1 MDDWRTYVGG
11 LHNFLVRNE
20 MFYEII
26 NMIDRE
32 ALQFDQ
38 SVEIDDLFKK
48 LIRKMETLFDSDSI
62 QIVMTHKKKLR
73 TAASSISDRFGFD
86 FTAELSACGYVIQQ
100 KQSQRCEDI
109 ANDPIF
115 KDRFL
120 KLNQSDRTEIQSF
133 IASPIVIMDSIIGVI
148 YVESPHRHH
157 FDAVQLKMLDRI
169 ANQLAVA
176 IKQAN
181 IIPSDSFIKKIYQHL
196 SGNETEPE
204 KELYHL
210 IGDQLKK
217 SFDVDFVQILVYS
230 PGSENDLARE
240 YYKVVYNDGRREI
253 GNVFHVNE
261 SICGRAIRNH
271 KTFYSGS
278 IDISTDPD
286 YICMAPTPMCTE
298 LVVPISL
305 GKIAGRTD
313 ILGVLNFENPTVDAF
328 DAYLRFRLERFAQQI
343 APHFLAVRLRE
354 ELNQTRNIDIS
365 RKMILS
371 VADMS
376 ANLIHRLNNTVG
388 AIKANALIITNTLE
402 KSDTEGKEK
411 KEMLALLKDIVKA
424 STETLRIPEELKER
438 LTDDSPKDVLQ
449 TISEVIAKFSEKRLY
464 QDIHFCPIETPHSQI
479 PRVQCPSLYY
489 VLENIVK
496 NSLDAMLRSKRDVKK
511 LETMI
516 GLQEFQKSH
525 NRFVIIKIAD
535 TGVGIPKHRID
546 KIFEMAFADHKLKK
560 NRGLGFGLTWAK
572 TFVDSIGGE
581 IKIESQV
588 DRGTDVFVKL
598 PIP

>member
-1 MDDWRTYVGG
+1 M
-11 LHNFLVRNE
+11 
-20 MFYEII
+20 
-26 NMIDRE
+26 
-32 ALQFDQ
+32 
-38 SVEIDDLFKK
+38 
-48 LIRKMETLFDSDSI
+48 
-62 QIVMTHKKKLR
+62 
-73 TAASSISDRFGFD
+73 
-86 FTAELSACGYVIQQ
+86 
-100 KQSQRCEDI
+100 
-109 ANDPIF
+109 
-115 KDRFL
+115 
-120 KLNQSDRTEIQSF
+120 
-133 IASPIVIMDSIIGVI
+133 IMDSIIGVI
-148 YVESPHRHH
+148 YVESPQPYH
-157 FDAVQLKMLDRI
+157 FDAAQLKMLDRI

-181 IIPSDSFIKKIYQHL
+181 IIHSDSFIKKIYQHL

-210 IGDQLKK
+210 IGDQLKN

-230 PGSENDLARE
+230 PDPENDLARE

-253 GNVFHVNE
+253 GNVFHINE

-271 KTFYSGS
+271 KTFYSGHT
-278 IDISTDPD
+278 DISADPD
-286 YICMAPTPMCTE
+286 YICMAPTPMRTE

-305 GKIAGRTD
+305 GKISDRTD
-313 ILGVLNFENPTVDAF
+313 ILGVLNFESPTIDAF

-343 APHFLAVRLRE
+343 APHFMAVMLRE

-402 KSDTEGKEK
+402 ESDTEGKGK

-449 TISEVIAKFSEKRLY
+449 TIREVIAKFSEKRLY

-479 PRVQCPSLYY
+479 PGVQCPSLYY

-496 NSLDAMLRSKRDVKK
+496 NSLDAMLRSKREEKILK
-511 LETMI
+511 TTI

-546 KIFEMAFADHKLKK
+546 KIFEMAFSDHKHRK

-572 TFVDSIGGE
+572 TFVDSIGGQ
-581 IKIESQV
+581 IKIESEI
-588 DRGTDVFVKL
+588 DRGTDVYVKL
-598 PIP
+598 PIR

>member
-1 MDDWRTYVGG
+1 MDDWRSYVGG
-11 LHNFLVRNE
+11 LHNFLERNE

-32 ALQFDQ
+32 ALRFDQ
-38 SVEIDDLFKK
+38 SMVIDDLFEK
-48 LIRKMETLFDSDSI
+48 LVRKLETLFDAESI

-73 TAASSISDRFGFD
+73 IAASSISDRHGFD
-86 FTAELSACGYVIQQ
+86 FAAELSACGYVIQQ
-100 KQSQRCEDI
+100 KRSQRCDDI

-120 KLNQSDRTEIQSF
+120 KLTPISRADINSF

-148 YVESPHRHH
+148 YAESPSRYH

-181 IIPSDSFIKKIYQHL
+181 MIRSDTFIKQIYQEL
-196 SGNETEPE
+196 SGNDSEQE

-210 IGDQLKK
+210 IGSQLKA
-217 SFDVDFVQILVYS
+217 SFDVDFVQILVYC
-230 PGSENDLARE
+230 PDPDNDLARE

-253 GNVFHVNE
+253 GNIFHVNE

-271 KTFYSGS
+271 KTYYSGQT
-278 IDISTDPD
+278 DISTDPD
-286 YICMAPTPMCTE
+286 YIGMATTPMRTE

-305 GKIAGRTD
+305 GLISEKKD
-313 ILGVLNFENPTVDAF
+313 ILGVLNFESPDIGAF

-343 APHFLAVRLRE
+343 APYFLSVKLKE

-388 AIKANALIITNTLE
+388 AIKANALIITDLVAE
-402 KSDTEGKEK
+402 KLTEGEEK
-411 KEMLALLKDIVKA
+411 QEMQELLQEIVKA
-424 STETLRIPEELKER
+424 SSETLHIPEELKNR
-438 LTDDSPKDVLQ
+438 LTDDSPKNIYVTL
-449 TISEVIAKFSEKRLY
+449 SEVLDKFSEKRLY
-464 QDIHFCPIETPHSQI
+464 RGIRFCPIEI
-479 PRVQCPSLYY
+479 PQGDIPKVQCPSLYY

-496 NSLDAMLRSKRDVKK
+496 NSLDAMLRSQREVKNLK
-511 LETMI
+511 TII
-516 GLQEFQKSH
+516 GLQEYQKSH
-525 NRFVIIKIAD
+525 NRFVTIKISD

-546 KIFEMAFADHKLKK
+546 KIFEMAFSDHKMKK

-572 TFVDSIGGE
+572 TFVDSIGGG
-581 IKIESQV
+581 IKIESEV
-588 DRGTDVFVKL
+588 GRGTDVYVKL
-598 PIP
+598 PIR